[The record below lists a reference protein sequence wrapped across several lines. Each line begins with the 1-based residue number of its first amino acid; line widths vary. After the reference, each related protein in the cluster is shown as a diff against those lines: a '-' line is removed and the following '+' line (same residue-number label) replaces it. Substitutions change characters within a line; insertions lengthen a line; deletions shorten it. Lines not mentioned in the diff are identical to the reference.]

1 MIMKIVSS
9 RDSVE
14 RLKELTFN
22 NMKNIEDGE
31 PLNIFPLID
40 KSLASITIDKKSFK
54 DLGLGSVAQSVLI
67 SDCVINNAKYTSDSF
82 LIDPSSSKA
91 NFSTFDPAQRVQI
104 LEDHLKILK
113 DVADYCDNN
122 GGKKVEEAK
131 IFLKESLAKVDEEIS
146 LLIDIIRVNE
156 KHIPFDYNSTLK
168 DNSRFTFKE
177 NGMIT
182 LGNSLE
188 GETPKIKNSTF
199 GDSFGD
205 M

>member
-1 MIMKIVSS
+1 MKIVSS

>member
-1 MIMKIVSS
+1 MKIVSS

-54 DLGLGSVAQSVLI
+54 DLGLGSVAQSVLV

-131 IFLKESLAKVDEEIS
+131 IFLKESLAKVGEEIS

-168 DNSRFTFKE
+168 DNSMFTFKD
-177 NGMIT
+177 NGMIA

-199 GDSFGD
+199 SDSFGD

>member
-1 MIMKIVSS
+1 MKITSS
-9 RDSVE
+9 QDSVE
-14 RLKELTFN
+14 RLKELTSN

-31 PLNIFPLID
+31 PLNILPFID
-40 KSLASITIDKKSFK
+40 RSSLTIAFDKKGFK

-82 LIDPSSSKA
+82 LIDPSSSKVD
-91 NFSTFDPAQRVQI
+91 FSTFDPAQRVQI

-131 IFLKESLAKVDEEIS
+131 IFLKESLAKVGEEIS

>member
-1 MIMKIVSS
+1 MKITSS
-9 RDSVE
+9 QDSVE
-14 RLKELTFN
+14 RLKELTHN
-22 NMKNIEDGE
+22 NMKNIEEGE
-31 PLNIFPLID
+31 PLNTLPLIY
-40 KSLASITIDKKSFK
+40 KSLSSTILDKKSFK

-91 NFSTFDPAQRVQI
+91 DFSTFDPAQRVQI

-131 IFLKESLAKVDEEIS
+131 VFLKESLAKVGEEIS

-168 DNSRFTFKE
+168 DNSMFTFKN
-177 NGMIT
+177 NGMIA
-182 LGNSLE
+182 LGNSLG

>member
-1 MIMKIVSS
+1 M
-9 RDSVE
+9 
-14 RLKELTFN
+14 
-22 NMKNIEDGE
+22 
-31 PLNIFPLID
+31 
-40 KSLASITIDKKSFK
+40 
-54 DLGLGSVAQSVLI
+54 I
-67 SDCVINNAKYTSDSF
+67 SDCVINNAKYTPDSF

-131 IFLKESLAKVDEEIS
+131 IFLKESLAKVGEEIS

-168 DNSRFTFKE
+168 DNSRFTFKD

-188 GETPKIKNSTF
+188 EKPLKIKNSTF
-199 GDSFGD
+199 SDSFGD

>member
-1 MIMKIVSS
+1 MKIASS

-14 RLKELTFN
+14 RLKELTSN
-22 NMKNIEDGE
+22 NMKNIENDE
-31 PLNIFPLID
+31 PLNTLPLID
-40 KSLASITIDKKSFK
+40 KSLSSITIDKKDFK

-91 NFSTFDPAQRVQI
+91 DFSTFDPAQRVQI

-131 IFLKESLAKVDEEIS
+131 IFLKESLAKVGEEIS

-168 DNSRFTFKE
+168 DNSMFTFKD

>member
-1 MIMKIVSS
+1 MKIVSS
-9 RDSVE
+9 QDSVE
-14 RLKELTFN
+14 RLKELTSN

-131 IFLKESLAKVDEEIS
+131 IFLKESLAKVGEEIS

-168 DNSRFTFKE
+168 DNSMFTFKD
-177 NGMIT
+177 NGMIA

-199 GDSFGD
+199 SDSFGD

>member
-1 MIMKIVSS
+1 MKITSS
-9 RDSVE
+9 QDSVE
-14 RLKELTFN
+14 RLKELTSN
-22 NMKNIEDGE
+22 NMKNIEEGE
-31 PLNIFPLID
+31 PLNTLPLID
-40 KSLASITIDKKSFK
+40 KSLSSITIDKKDFK

-131 IFLKESLAKVDEEIS
+131 IFLKESLAKVGEEIS

-168 DNSRFTFKE
+168 DNSMFTFKD

>member
-1 MIMKIVSS
+1 MKIASS

-40 KSLASITIDKKSFK
+40 KSLASITIDKKGFK

-131 IFLKESLAKVDEEIS
+131 IFLKESLAKVGEEIS

-168 DNSRFTFKE
+168 DVSERNCLKF
-177 NGMIT
+177 
-182 LGNSLE
+182 L
-188 GETPKIKNSTF
+188 
-199 GDSFGD
+199 
-205 M
+205 

>member
-1 MIMKIVSS
+1 MKIVSL

-14 RLKELTFN
+14 RLKELTSN
-22 NMKNIEDGE
+22 NMKNIENDE
-31 PLNIFPLID
+31 PLNTLPLIY
-40 KSLASITIDKKSFK
+40 KSLSSTILDKKGFK

-67 SDCVINNAKYTSDSF
+67 SDCVINNAKYTPDSF

-91 NFSTFDPAQRVQI
+91 DFSTFDPAQRVQI

-131 IFLKESLAKVDEEIS
+131 IFLKESLAKVGEEIS

-156 KHIPFDYNSTLK
+156 KHIPPFDYNSTLK
-168 DNSRFTFKE
+168 DNSMFTFKD
-177 NGMIT
+177 NGMIA

>member
-1 MIMKIVSS
+1 MKVISS
-9 RDSVE
+9 QDSVE
-14 RLKELTFN
+14 RLKELTSN

-91 NFSTFDPAQRVQI
+91 DFSTFDPAQRVQI

-131 IFLKESLAKVDEEIS
+131 IFLKESLAKVGEEIS

-199 GDSFGD
+199 SDSFGD

>member
-1 MIMKIVSS
+1 MKITSS
-9 RDSVE
+9 HDSVD
-14 RLKELTFN
+14 RLKELTSN
-22 NMKNIEDGE
+22 NMKNIENDE
-31 PLNIFPLID
+31 PLNTLPLID
-40 KSLASITIDKKSFK
+40 KSLSSITIYKKDFK

-91 NFSTFDPAQRVQI
+91 DFSTFDPAQRVQI

-131 IFLKESLAKVDEEIS
+131 IFLKESLAKVGEEIS

-156 KHIPFDYNSTLK
+156 KHTPFDYNSTLK
-168 DNSRFTFKE
+168 DNSMFTFKD
-177 NGMIT
+177 NGMIA

>member
-1 MIMKIVSS
+1 MKIVSS

-91 NFSTFDPAQRVQI
+91 DFSTFDPAQRVQI

-113 DVADYCDNN
+113 DVSDYCDNN

-131 IFLKESLAKVDEEIS
+131 IFLKESLAKVGEEIS
-146 LLIDIIRVNE
+146 LLIDIIRVSE

-168 DNSRFTFKE
+168 DNSMFTFKD

-188 GETPKIKNSTF
+188 GEAPKIKNSTF
-199 GDSFGD
+199 SDSFGD